1 MSSQSNA
8 IHLSGAAPDAVQRI
22 YSKVTWRIVPFF
34 CLCYLAAYL
43 DRINVGLAKL
53 QMLDDLG
60 FSETV
65 YGLGAGLFFIG
76 YILFEVPSNLV
87 LARMGARVWIARIM
101 ITWGLLSGAT
111 MLVATPTQFYVLRFL
126 LGVAEAGFFPGVMLY
141 LTYWYPTQRRS
152 KIMAMFLMGLPMASL
167 VGGPLSG
174 WIMSAF
180 SGVLGYSGWQWMFFL
195 EAIPSVLLG
204 ILCLTYLPNRIES
217 AKWLKQDEKH
227 LLREHLDN
235 DKLVESHHSLLA
247 ALTSGRVWLLGAI
260 DLSLMMSVYAISFWL
275 PTMIREAGVRDT
287 MHIGVLTAIPNALA
301 LVALLMNGSSSDRHR
316 ERRWHI
322 VVPAFLGAIGMAMS
336 TLFTDNIALTVTMF
350 ALATAG
356 ITATFPVFWCLP
368 ATFLTGPAAAAG
380 IALIASIASLG
391 GFAATYILGWLKQAT
406 SGSSTGIL
414 LFAGCLLIGCVLTLL
429 LPKNVVNR

>member
-1 MSSQSNA
+1 MSVQSSTVEFA
-8 IHLSGAAPDAVQRI
+8 GTARDELQGAYA
-22 YSKVTWRIVPFF
+22 KVTWRLVPFF

-53 QMLDDLG
+53 QMLNDLG
-60 FSETV
+60 FSEAV

-87 LARMGARVWIARIM
+87 LAKMGARLWIARIM
-101 ITWGLLSGAT
+101 ITWGLISGAT
-111 MLVATPTQFYVLRFL
+111 YLVTTPMQFYVLRFL

-141 LTYWYPTQRRS
+141 LTYWFPTHKRS

-174 WIMSAF
+174 WIMTAF
-180 SGVLGYSGWQWMFFL
+180 AGTLGYAGWQWLFVL

-204 ILCLTYLPNRIES
+204 VLCLTYLPNRIEA
-217 AKWLKQDEKH
+217 AKWLSPREKL
-227 LLREHLDN
+227 LLRDSLDN
-235 DKLVESHHSLLA
+235 DQLAESHHSLWA
-247 ALTSGRVWLLGAI
+247 ALSSGRVWLLGLI

-275 PTMIREAGVRDT
+275 PTIMRDAGVRDT
-287 MHIGVLTAIPNALA
+287 LHIGLLTAIPNALA
-301 LVALLMNGSSSDRHR
+301 ILALLMNGASSDRLR

-322 VVPAFLGAIGMAMS
+322 VVPAFIGATGMALS
-336 TLFTDNIALTVTMF
+336 TLFSDNIALTITMF

-380 IALIASIASLG
+380 IALIASIASFG
-391 GFAATYILGWLKQAT
+391 GFAATYILGWLRDVT
-406 SGSSTGIL
+406 HGSSTGIL
-414 LFAGCLLIGCVLTLL
+414 LFAGCLLVGCALTLA
-429 LPKNVVNR
+429 LPKHVVNR

>member
-1 MSSQSNA
+1 MSVQSSA
-8 IHLSGAAPDAVQRI
+8 AELTGGARDELQDAYR
-22 YSKVTWRIVPFF
+22 KVTWRLVPFF

-53 QMLDDLG
+53 QMLSDLG
-60 FSETV
+60 FSEAV

-87 LARMGARVWIARIM
+87 LAKMGARLWIARIM
-101 ITWGLLSGAT
+101 ITWGLISGAT
-111 MLVATPTQFYVLRFL
+111 YLVTTPTQFYVLRFL

-141 LTYWYPTQRRS
+141 LTYWYPTHQRSR
-152 KIMAMFLMGLPMASL
+152 IMAMFLMGLPMASL

-174 WIMSAF
+174 WIMTAF
-180 SGVLGYSGWQWMFFL
+180 AGTLGYAGWQWLFVL

-204 ILCLTYLPNRIES
+204 VLCLTYLPNRIEA
-217 AKWLKQDEKH
+217 AKWLSPREKL
-227 LLREHLDN
+227 LLRDSLDN
-235 DKLVESHHSLLA
+235 DQLAESHHSLWA
-247 ALTSGRVWLLGAI
+247 ALSSGRVWLLGLI

-275 PTMIREAGVRDT
+275 PTIMRDAGVRDT
-287 MHIGVLTAIPNALA
+287 LHIGLLTAIPNALA
-301 LVALLMNGSSSDRHR
+301 ILALLMNGASSDRLR

-322 VVPAFLGAIGMAMS
+322 VVPAFIGATGMALS
-336 TLFTDNIALTVTMF
+336 TLFSDNIALTITMF

-380 IALIASIASLG
+380 IALIASIASFG
-391 GFAATYILGWLKQAT
+391 GFAATYILGWLRDVT
-406 SGSSTGIL
+406 HGSSTGIL
-414 LFAGCLLIGCVLTLL
+414 LFAGCLLVGCALTLA
-429 LPKNVVNR
+429 LPKHVVNR

>member
-1 MSSQSNA
+1 MSVQSSTVEFVGTA
-8 IHLSGAAPDAVQRI
+8 RDELQGAYA
-22 YSKVTWRIVPFF
+22 KVTWRLVPFF

-53 QMLDDLG
+53 QMLNDLG
-60 FSETV
+60 FSEAV

-87 LARMGARVWIARIM
+87 LAKMGARLWIARIM
-101 ITWGLLSGAT
+101 ITWGLISGAT
-111 MLVATPTQFYVLRFL
+111 YLVTTPMQFYVLRFL

-141 LTYWYPTQRRS
+141 LTYWYPTHKRS
-152 KIMAMFLMGLPMASL
+152 RIMAMFLMGLPMASL

-174 WIMSAF
+174 WIMTAF
-180 SGVLGYSGWQWMFFL
+180 AGTMGYAGWQWLFVL

-204 ILCLTYLPNRIES
+204 ILCLTYLPNGIEA
-217 AKWLKQDEKH
+217 AKWLSPREKH
-227 LLREHLDN
+227 LLRDSLDN
-235 DKLVESHHSLLA
+235 DQLAESHHSLWA
-247 ALTSGRVWLLGAI
+247 ALSSGRVWLLGLI

-275 PTMIREAGVRDT
+275 PTIMRDAGVRDT
-287 MHIGVLTAIPNALA
+287 FHIGLLTAIPNALA
-301 LVALLMNGSSSDRHR
+301 IIALIMNGASSDRLR

-322 VVPAFLGAIGMAMS
+322 VVPAFIGAMGMGLS

-380 IALIASIASLG
+380 IALIASIASFG
-391 GFAATYILGWLKQAT
+391 GFAATYILGWLRDVT
-406 SGSSTGIL
+406 HGSSAGIL
-414 LFAGCLLIGCVLTLL
+414 LFAGCLLVGCALTLA
-429 LPKNVVNR
+429 LPKHVVNR